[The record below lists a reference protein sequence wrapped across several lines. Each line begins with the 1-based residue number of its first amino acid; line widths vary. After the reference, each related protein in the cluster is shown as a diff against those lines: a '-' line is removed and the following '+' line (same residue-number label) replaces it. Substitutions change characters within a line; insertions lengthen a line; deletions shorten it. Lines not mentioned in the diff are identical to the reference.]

1 MKNIIP
7 KFDFNDITL
16 VPADISKIRSR
27 SECNVYDTNNKLRL
41 ICSPMDTVINDDNVD
56 LFNKLGIL
64 TCSIRT
70 KNLYLNQPAYSFIS
84 ISLEQFEEFIE
95 YYNYNDF
102 INAINIQW
110 PILLNGQ
117 GLLVDI
123 ANGHQKKLF
132 DLTKQFKDKFKN
144 LIPLM
149 IGNIANPETYNKY
162 CEILTGIDYVRCGIG
177 GGDVCT
183 SSANTGIHYPYASLI
198 EECYEF
204 KSHHNNAPMIVADGG
219 FRNYDDINKV
229 YSLGADYVMCGS
241 IFSKSLEASGDTFYK
256 NMNITKYKNWLFK
269 NGFKLTRKY
278 RGMSTKEVQR
288 SIGKIDLK
296 TSEGI
301 SKVNKVE
308 YTLAGWIDNYISY
321 LKSCM
326 SYSGISDIKDF
337 IGERNYIFIT
347 NNALNRFKK

>member
-1 MKNIIP
+1 MKNTLP

-16 VPADISKIRSR
+16 VPATISKIRSR
-27 SECNVYDTNNKLRL
+27 GECNVYDTNHKLRL
-41 ICSPMDTVINDDNVD
+41 ICSPMDTVINDENVHI
-56 LFNKLGIL
+56 FNQLGIL

-70 KNLYLNQPAYSFIS
+70 QDLNLNQPEYSFIS
-84 ISLEQFEEFIE
+84 ISLEQFEEFID
-95 YYNYNDF
+95 YYEYNDF
-102 INAINIQW
+102 VNINEYW
-110 PILLNGQ
+110 PILSPGQ

-123 ANGHQKKLF
+123 ANAHMSHLF
-132 DLTKQFKDKFKN
+132 ELTKKFKDKFQN

-162 CEILTGIDYVRCGIG
+162 CEILTSNDCLRIGIG
-177 GGDVCT
+177 GGNVCST
-183 SSANTGIHYPYASLI
+183 SANVGIHYPYASLI
-198 EECYEF
+198 EECYSY
-204 KSHHNNAPMIVADGG
+204 KSNHKDAPLIVADGG
-219 FRNYDDINKV
+219 FRNFDEINKA
-229 YSLGADYVMCGS
+229 YSLGADYVMLGS

-256 NMNITKYKNWLFK
+256 NINVTKYKKWFFK

-288 SIGKIDLK
+288 SIGKTDLK

-308 YTLAGWIDNYISY
+308 YTLAGWVDNYISY

-337 IGERNYIFIT
+337 IGEQNYVFIT